1 MTISSTVRTA
11 GPFTS
16 GSSFAFAFK
25 VFAQADVAV
34 YRTVTSTG
42 VVTTLALNT
51 DYTVSLSADQDT
63 NPGGTVTL
71 NTALAAGQS
80 LLIVSAVANT
90 QSTDIT
96 NQSGFYPDV
105 INDALDRA
113 TVQVQQVQGQA
124 NRGIRY
130 PATEISLN
138 AELPKASDRANQ
150 YLAFDSNGEVDIGG
164 AVPDQRYY
172 GAKTADPATRND
184 GSARVA
190 GDLYYNSV
198 ANTMKVFNGSAW
210 DTVTTTPVDGDK
222 GDITLSGGA
231 ATYTIDNDAVTTV
244 KILNAN
250 VTAAKLA
257 TDSVETAKIVN
268 LAVTTGKIDNL
279 AVTTGKIDNLAV
291 TTSKI
296 DNLAVTAGKIAA
308 GAVTSAKLD
317 TNIAISGTLGVTG
330 AFTASGGL
338 GGSLLQSDTKSASGT
353 EVLFTGIPSWA
364 RKITIALNVVSTSG
378 TSMLVIRAGT
388 SGGIA
393 TTNYAAFGDVPGVA
407 NSGSYTSGFPFGGL
421 NSLVAADSC
430 HGVFTLVKI
439 GNGNDWSGQGML
451 SKPAGTPRLLL
462 SAGYVALSG
471 TLDRVALTTNNGTDT
486 FDNGSVTVVWE

>member
-34 YRTVTSTG
+34 FRTVTSTG

-71 NTALAAGQS
+71 NTALASGQT

-150 YLAFDSNGEVDIGG
+150 YLAFNSNGEVDIGG

-231 ATYTIDNDAVTTV
+231 STYTIDNDAVTTA

-257 TDSVETAKIVN
+257 PDSVETAKIVN

-279 AVTTGKIDNLAV
+279 AVT
-291 TTSKI
+291 
-296 DNLAVTAGKIAA
+296 AGKIAA
-308 GAVTSAKLD
+308 GAVTSNKLD
-317 TNIAISGTLGVTG
+317 TNISIAGSLGVGTSATIGGTLGVTG

-338 GGSLLQSDTKSASGT
+338 GGTLLTHEVATVSGT
-353 EVLFTGIPSWA
+353 EIDCTSIPSWA
-364 RKITIALNVVSTSG
+364 RRIMVAFVNLSTNGTSALCLRVGQGSIATSG
-378 TSMLVIRAGT
+378 YSSRA
-388 SGGIA
+388 
-393 TTNYAAFGDVPGVA
+393 NQPGVA
-407 NSGSYTSGFPFGGL
+407 WENRTDCFIMSDDPG
-421 NSLVAADSC
+421 LVAANAYSG
-430 HGVFTLVKI
+430 HIMLTRMSAA
-439 GNGNDWSGQGML
+439 GNVWLGQG
-451 SKPAGTPRLLL
+451 SWVSNTAD
-462 SAGYVALSG
+462 SYALYSG
-471 TLDRVALTTNNGTDT
+471 FFSLGSTMIDRVRLTTLGGANT
-486 FDNGSVTVVWE
+486 FDLGNVVFQWE

>member
-71 NTALAAGQS
+71 NTALAAGQT

-150 YLAFDSNGEVDIGG
+150 YLAFNSNGEVDIGG

-231 ATYTIDNDAVTTV
+231 STYTIDNDVVTFA
-244 KILNAN
+244 KMAN
-250 VTAAKLA
+250 IA
-257 TDSVETAKIVN
+257 TDRLVGRDTASTGDPEALTVGGGIEFTGSGGIQTS
-268 LAVTTGKIDNL
+268 AFTGDVTKSAG
-279 AVTTGKIDNLAV
+279 G
-291 TTSKI
+291 
-296 DNLAVTAGKIAA
+296 TALTIAN

-317 TNIAISGTLGVTG
+317 TNIAIAGNLTMTAGDVILANTKGIDFSATANGSGTPTTEKLTDYEEGTWVPVYEAATGTFTTLTMDVVSAQYTKVGTTVTVWAQIRTDAVTLG
-330 AFTASGGL
+330 TASGNIYVGGL
-338 GGSLLQSDTKSASGT
+338 PYPAINGGGVVIGASNWSTDHPCSLWVDTASASRM
-353 EVLFTGIPSWA
+353 VLLYRNT
-364 RKITIALNVVSTSG
+364 
-378 TSMLVIRAGT
+378 AGNA
-388 SGGIA
+388 A
-393 TTNYAAFGDVPGVA
+393 TTAIQHTD
-407 NSGSYTSGFPFGGL
+407 
-421 NSLVAADSC
+421 
-430 HGVFTLVKI
+430 
-439 GNGNDWSGQGML
+439 
-451 SKPAGTPRLLL
+451 
-462 SAGYVALSG
+462 
-471 TLDRVALTTNNGTDT
+471 LTTG
-486 FDNGSVTVVWE
+486 VTADRNVLIFTATYLTA

>member
-71 NTALAAGQS
+71 NTALAAGQT

-150 YLAFDSNGEVDIGG
+150 YLAFNSNGEVDIGG

-231 ATYTIDNDAVTTV
+231 STYTIDNDVVTFA
-244 KILNAN
+244 KMAN
-250 VTAAKLA
+250 IA
-257 TDSVETAKIVN
+257 TDRLVGRDTASTGDPEALTVGGGIEFTGSGGIQTS
-268 LAVTTGKIDNL
+268 AFTGDVTKSAG
-279 AVTTGKIDNLAV
+279 G
-291 TTSKI
+291 
-296 DNLAVTAGKIAA
+296 TALTIAN
-308 GAVTSAKLD
+308 GAVTSAKLG
-317 TNIAISGTLGVTG
+317 TNI
-330 AFTASGGL
+330 
-338 GGSLLQSDTKSASGT
+338 D
-353 EVLFTGIPSWA
+353 
-364 RKITIALNVVSTSG
+364 IA
-378 TSMLVIRAGT
+378 
-388 SGGIA
+388 
-393 TTNYAAFGDVPGVA
+393 
-407 NSGSYTSGFPFGGL
+407 
-421 NSLVAADSC
+421 
-430 HGVFTLVKI
+430 
-439 GNGNDWSGQGML
+439 
-451 SKPAGTPRLLL
+451 
-462 SAGYVALSG
+462 G
-471 TLDRVALTTNNGTDT
+471 TLDVTGVAT
-486 FDNGSVTVVWE
+486 FDSTATFSGAPSYAADPGSANVLARKSYVDSVTRIGATNIIRMSSATAISNQTGGITFTIASSRFRCPAGQTWEGTRMDGTVEAYRTVTSSADDGPAMATGAVYVFVRTA

>member
-71 NTALAAGQS
+71 NTALAAGQT

-150 YLAFDSNGEVDIGG
+150 YLAFNSNGEVDIGG

-231 ATYTIDNDAVTTV
+231 STYTIDNDVVTFA
-244 KILNAN
+244 KMAN
-250 VTAAKLA
+250 IA
-257 TDSVETAKIVN
+257 TDRLVGRDTASTGDPEALTVGGGIEFTGSGGIQTS
-268 LAVTTGKIDNL
+268 AFTGDVTKSAG
-279 AVTTGKIDNLAV
+279 G
-291 TTSKI
+291 
-296 DNLAVTAGKIAA
+296 TALTIAN

-317 TNIAISGTLGVTG
+317 TNIAISGTLNVTG

-338 GGSLLQSDTKSASGT
+338 GTSLITRAASQVAT
-353 EVLFTGIPSWA
+353 STAVTFTGIPSWA
-364 RKITIALNVVSTSG
+364 NRITITWSNISTATNGTFGVQVGTSSGTVTSG
-378 TSMLVIRAGT
+378 YTSTANGLAAGVAYAANGTASFIFGSNVAADAYYGRYTLNRNDANCWIGDGMLHRAGATNHWIIGTGRIDLGTGVLDRVVLT
-388 SGGIA
+388 SGG
-393 TTNYAAFGDVPGVA
+393 AAFD
-407 NSGSYTSGFPFGGL
+407 
-421 NSLVAADSC
+421 
-430 HGVFTLVKI
+430 
-439 GNGNDWSGQGML
+439 
-451 SKPAGTPRLLL
+451 AGTFN
-462 SAGYVALSG
+462 VM
-471 TLDRVALTTNNGTDT
+471 
-486 FDNGSVTVVWE
+486 WE

>member
-1 MTISSTVRTA
+1 MTIASTVRTA

-25 VFAQADVAV
+25 VFAASDVAV

-51 DYTVSLSADQDT
+51 DYTVSLNADQDG

-71 NTALAAGQS
+71 NTALAAGQT
-80 LLIVSAVANT
+80 LLIASAVANT

-113 TVQVQQVQGQA
+113 TIQVQQVQQQA

-150 YLAFDSNGEVDIGG
+150 YLAFNSNGEVDIGG

-190 GDLYYNSV
+190 GDLYYNSA
-198 ANTMKVFNGSAW
+198 ANTMTVFNGSAW

-231 ATYTIDNDAVTTV
+231 STYTIDNDVVTFA
-244 KILNAN
+244 KMAN
-250 VTAAKLA
+250 IA
-257 TDSVETAKIVN
+257 TDRLIGRDTASTGDPEALTVGGGIEFTGSGGIQTS
-268 LAVTTGKIDNL
+268 AFTGDVTKSAG
-279 AVTTGKIDNLAV
+279 G
-291 TTSKI
+291 
-296 DNLAVTAGKIAA
+296 TALTIAS

-317 TNIAISGTLGVTG
+317 TNIAIAGSLTMTAGDIIVADTKGIDFSATANGSGTPTTEKLADYEEGTWVPTFVPATG
-330 AFTASGGL
+330 AFAAITYDIVSARYTKIGNMVIVSAHMRTDDVSIGTASGNL
-338 GGSLLQSDTKSASGT
+338 S
-353 EVLFTGIPSWA
+353 V
-364 RKITIALNVVSTSG
+364 
-378 TSMLVIRAGT
+378 
-388 SGGIA
+388 
-393 TTNYAAFGDVPGVA
+393 
-407 NSGSYTSGFPFGGL
+407 GGL
-421 NSLVAADSC
+421 PYTQANIQAGGGAVTFASAWSTNHPSGL
-430 HGVFTLVKI
+430 I
-439 GNGNDWSGQGML
+439 GLASTTEMLLTYRNTAGNAVTAITQASH
-451 SKPAGTPRLLL
+451 
-462 SAGYVALSG
+462 
-471 TLDRVALTTNNGTDT
+471 LTTGATSDRNALIFTAT
-486 FDNGSVTVVWE
+486 YWTV

>member
-1 MTISSTVRTA
+1 MTIASTVRTA

-25 VFAQADVAV
+25 VFAASDVAV

-51 DYTVSLSADQDT
+51 DYTVSLNADQDG

-71 NTALAAGQS
+71 NTALAAGQT
-80 LLIVSAVANT
+80 LLIASAVANT

-113 TVQVQQVQGQA
+113 TIQVQQVQQQA

-150 YLAFDSNGEVDIGG
+150 YLAFNSNGEVDIGG

-210 DTVTTTPVDGDK
+210 DTVTTTPVDGNK
-222 GDITLSGGA
+222 GDITLSAGA
-231 ATYTIDNDAVTTV
+231 STYTINGDAVTTA

-268 LAVTTGKIDNL
+268 LAVTTGKIN
-279 AVTTGKIDNLAV
+279 
-291 TTSKI
+291 
-296 DNLAVTAGKIAA
+296 NLAVTAGKIAA

-317 TNIAISGTLGVTG
+317 TNI
-330 AFTASGGL
+330 
-338 GGSLLQSDTKSASGT
+338 D
-353 EVLFTGIPSWA
+353 
-364 RKITIALNVVSTSG
+364 IA
-378 TSMLVIRAGT
+378 
-388 SGGIA
+388 
-393 TTNYAAFGDVPGVA
+393 
-407 NSGSYTSGFPFGGL
+407 
-421 NSLVAADSC
+421 
-430 HGVFTLVKI
+430 
-439 GNGNDWSGQGML
+439 
-451 SKPAGTPRLLL
+451 
-462 SAGYVALSG
+462 G
-471 TLDRVALTTNNGTDT
+471 TLDVTGVAT
-486 FDNGSVTVVWE
+486 FDSTSTFSGAPSYAADPGSANVLSRKSYVDSLKRIGATNIVRMSSATAISDQTGGTTFTIASSRFRCPSGETWEGTRMDGTVEIYRVVTSSSDTGPAMATGAVYVFVRTA

>member
-71 NTALAAGQS
+71 NTALAAGQT

-150 YLAFDSNGEVDIGG
+150 YLAFNSNGEVDIGG

-231 ATYTIDNDAVTTV
+231 STYTIDNDVVTFA
-244 KILNAN
+244 KMAN
-250 VTAAKLA
+250 IA
-257 TDSVETAKIVN
+257 TDRLVGRDTASTGDPEALTVGGGIEFTGSGGIQTS
-268 LAVTTGKIDNL
+268 AFTGDVTKSAG
-279 AVTTGKIDNLAV
+279 G
-291 TTSKI
+291 
-296 DNLAVTAGKIAA
+296 TALTIAN

-317 TNIAISGTLGVTG
+317 TNIDISGTLDVTG
-330 AFTASGGL
+330 VATFDST
-338 GGSLLQSDTKSASGT
+338 TT
-353 EVLFTGIPSWA
+353 FTGAPSYA
-364 RKITIALNVVSTSG
+364 ADPSGANVLSRKSYVDNVYRVGATKIVKVDG
-378 TSMLVIRAGT
+378 ANT
-388 SGGIA
+388 GIA
-393 TTNYAAFGDVPGVA
+393 YETGGTTFSITGQRFRCPAGQTWQGTRMDAPEGARTVTSSSDAAINTVA
-407 NSGSYTSGFPFGGL
+407 NAVYIFVR
-421 NSLVAADSC
+421 LV
-430 HGVFTLVKI
+430 
-439 GNGNDWSGQGML
+439 
-451 SKPAGTPRLLL
+451 
-462 SAGYVALSG
+462 
-471 TLDRVALTTNNGTDT
+471 
-486 FDNGSVTVVWE
+486 